1 MENVITFA
9 LLKLNC
15 HSGHILF
22 SCYYITVLHVN
33 VTGQNLTK
41 KKTKMEMKMKLKKS
55 SRLVQPPKMQT
66 PKMLVQK
73 MPVPRMVRSAVTAVR
88 VQLLRVE
95 VLKKRWSVVFKQ
107 ELKTACKQTVIRI
120 SLMYRQR
127 SEKECIT
134 CIAVSHLL
142 ACWSCLVPLLQLQA

>member
-9 LLKLNC
+9 FLKLYC
-15 HSGHILF
+15 HSGQILF
-22 SCYYITVLHVN
+22 SYYYITVLHVN

-41 KKTKMEMKMKLKKS
+41 KKAKMEMKTKLKKS
-55 SRLVQPPKMQT
+55 SHLVQPPKMQT

-95 VLKKRWSVVFKQ
+95 VLKKRWSAVFKQ
-107 ELKTACKQTVIRI
+107 ELKTACKQTAIRI

-127 SEKECIT
+127 SEKEYIT
-134 CIAVSHLL
+134 LSLIHI
-142 ACWSCLVPLLQLQA
+142 